1 MKISKLN
8 SNSIFASKEKDE
20 KVTLFLNKA
29 TETVCYKNEN
39 NEVKEIGNGVS
50 EILALQSKIVAPL
63 YSEINISSTEILNAQ
78 TIAIPLVSILVNK
91 ANPFTKYRKD
101 LIMCFEFTEGSIPYE
116 EAIRGGLAPSI
127 STLNKGKEEP
137 ILSLDNL
144 NIVNLSVFTEGTI
157 QYQIIKYSDILDAF
171 GIFDEFAINFST
183 PSALI
188 NGNGT
193 LKVKIYDYI
202 ENVG

>member
-1 MKISKLN
+1 M
-8 SNSIFASKEKDE
+8 
-20 KVTLFLNKA
+20 
-29 TETVCYKNEN
+29 
-39 NEVKEIGNGVS
+39 
-50 EILALQSKIVAPL
+50 
-63 YSEINISSTEILNAQ
+63 
-78 TIAIPLVSILVNK
+78 LVDK
-91 ANPFTKYRKD
+91 ANPLTKYRKD

-116 EAIRGGLAPSI
+116 EATRGGLAPSI
-127 STLNKGKEEP
+127 SILSKGKEQP